1 MSVGLYKCKK
11 MRNIKLRKIVVL
23 LLVLALALCP
33 LACRVV
39 DGESGGEIKI
49 ELLSPSDGEVVLL
62 NHPEV
67 QGLLESGE
75 ESEIA
80 KILWKNHLAGIMR
93 LDSQFVFLNWAYKG
107 GVNYTVTIA
116 TDPSLSKVV
125 QIIESNV
132 QNAEIGCLLP
142 KTKYYWQVKSDDGV
156 KSKIGIFTTSDKSCF
171 LEVEGVDNFRDI
183 GGYKTE
189 TGKTVKFGALYRSAR
204 LENATEA
211 GIKVMTELLGVKS
224 EIDLRLEKEMSAGF
238 SFKEIG
244 NYLNVT
250 FDGYTSIIPQSGN
263 FDGRVRVAF
272 KQIFEFLSNE
282 SNYPVVFHCSAGAD
296 RTGTLAYLISGVLG
310 VSYFELAKDYE
321 LTSFSNQGNRWRDN
335 IIETPF
341 GYMFDG
347 SGIME
352 YGNITASFGKM
363 HNLMMENYVVA
374 DGTLSSAIENYLI
387 KECEVTKEQI
397 DNFRNIMLEH

>member
-1 MSVGLYKCKK
+1 MK
-11 MRNIKLRKIVVL
+11 NIKLYKIGCL
-23 LLVLALALCP
+23 FLALAVSFCALS
-33 LACRVV
+33 CRAVGGEL
-39 DGESGGEIKI
+39 DGEKKI
-49 ELLSPSDGEVVLL
+49 ELLSPSQGEIVLL

-67 QGLLESGE
+67 QSLLESE
-75 ESEIA
+75 TENEIA
-80 KILWKNHLAGIMR
+80 KILWKNHVAGIMR
-93 LDSQFVFLNWAYKG
+93 LDSQFVFLDWAYKM
-107 GVNYTVTIA
+107 GVNYTITIA
-116 TDPSLSKVV
+116 TDSSLSKVV
-125 QIIESNV
+125 HIIESNG
-132 QNAEIGCLLP
+132 QSAEIGCLLP
-142 KTKYYWQVKSDDGV
+142 KTKYYWQVKSDDGA
-156 KSKIGIFTTSDKSCF
+156 KSKIGSFTTSDKSCF
-171 LEVEGVDNFRDI
+171 LEVEGVENFRDI

-211 GIKVMTELLGVKS
+211 GVMVMTDLLGVKS

-238 SFKEIG
+238 SFKESG
-244 NYLNVT
+244 NYLNAT

-282 SNYPVVFHCSAGAD
+282 SNYPIVFHCSAGAD

-310 VSYFELAKDYE
+310 VPYFELAKDYE

-347 SGIME
+347 SGVME

-387 KECEVTKEQI
+387 TECEVTKEQI

>member
-1 MSVGLYKCKK
+1 MK
-11 MRNIKLRKIVVL
+11 NIKLYKIGCL
-23 LLVLALALCP
+23 FLALAVSFC
-33 LACRVV
+33 ASSCRAVGGEL
-39 DGESGGEIKI
+39 DGEKKI
-49 ELLSPSDGEVVLL
+49 ELLSPSQGEIVLL

-67 QGLLESGE
+67 QSLLESE
-75 ESEIA
+75 TENEIA
-80 KILWKNHLAGIMR
+80 KILWKNHVAGIMR
-93 LDSQFVFLNWAYKG
+93 LDSQFVFLDWAYKM
-107 GVNYTVTIA
+107 GVNYTITIA
-116 TDPSLSKVV
+116 TDSGLSKVV
-125 QIIESNV
+125 HIIESNG
-132 QNAEIGCLLP
+132 QSAEIGCLLP
-142 KTKYYWQVKSDDGV
+142 KTKYYWQVKSDDGA
-156 KSKIGIFTTSDKSCF
+156 KSKIGSFTTSDRSCF
-171 LEVEGVDNFRDI
+171 LEVEGVENFRDI

-211 GIKVMTELLGVKS
+211 GVMVMTELLGIKS

-238 SFKEIG
+238 SFKESG
-244 NYLNVT
+244 NYLNAT

-282 SNYPVVFHCSAGAD
+282 SNYPIVFHCSAGAD
-296 RTGTLAYLISGVLG
+296 RTGTLAYLISGLLG
-310 VSYFELAKDYE
+310 VPYFELAKDYE

-341 GYMFDG
+341 GYVFDG
-347 SGIME
+347 SGVME

-363 HNLMMENYVVA
+363 HNLMMEKYVVA

-387 KECEVTKEQI
+387 TECEVTKEQI
-397 DNFRNIMLEH
+397 DNFRKIMLER

>member
-1 MSVGLYKCKK
+1 MK
-11 MRNIKLRKIVVL
+11 NIKLYKIGCL
-23 LLVLALALCP
+23 FLALAVSFC
-33 LACRVV
+33 ASSCRAIGGEL
-39 DGESGGEIKI
+39 DGEKKI
-49 ELLSPSDGEVVLL
+49 GLLSPSQGEIVLL

-67 QGLLESGE
+67 QCLLESE
-75 ESEIA
+75 TENEIA
-80 KILWKNHLAGIMR
+80 KILWKNHVAGIMR
-93 LDSQFVFLNWAYKG
+93 LDSQFVFLDWAYKM
-107 GVNYTVTIA
+107 GVNYTITIA
-116 TDPSLSKVV
+116 TDSSLSKVV
-125 QIIESNV
+125 HIIKSNG
-132 QNAEIGCLLP
+132 QSAEIGCLLP
-142 KTKYYWQVKSDDGV
+142 KTKYYWQVKSDDGA
-156 KSKIGIFTTSDKSCF
+156 KSKIGSFTTSDKSCF
-171 LEVEGVDNFRDI
+171 LEVDGVENFRDI

-211 GIKVMTELLGVKS
+211 GVMVMTDLLGVKS

-238 SFKEIG
+238 SFKETG
-244 NYLNVT
+244 NYLNAT

-282 SNYPVVFHCSAGAD
+282 GNYPIVFHCSAGAD
-296 RTGTLAYLISGVLG
+296 RTGTLAYLISGLLG
-310 VSYFELAKDYE
+310 VPYFELAKDYE

-341 GYMFDG
+341 GYVFDG
-347 SGIME
+347 SGVME

-363 HNLMMENYVVA
+363 HNLMMENYAMA

-397 DNFRNIMLEH
+397 DNFRNIMLER